1 MHDSS
6 CRIDTHV
13 RQSCRQYY
21 EVRYKQARK
30 FVYIGPFFCVSMNKS
45 LYFGFLA
52 YLFLIG
58 LHAYSYRDVPIR
70 IWDEAIYA
78 NNALEMTETGNLLV
92 LHNNGEPSLYNTKPP
107 LNIWLQA

>member
-1 MHDSS
+1 
-6 CRIDTHV
+6 
-13 RQSCRQYY
+13 
-21 EVRYKQARK
+21 
-30 FVYIGPFFCVSMNKS
+30 MNKS

-78 NNALEMTETGNLLV
+78 NNALEMTETENLLV

-107 LNIWLQA
+107 LNIWLQALSIRVFGINEFAIRLPSYLALLGIGV